1 MDKNAKK
8 QISLFQELE
17 LGIETVKSGL
27 SIIQS
32 ISFQRTPSF
41 LIFLILSTGLERIL
55 KVIIGMRLLSDQKPF
70 PTEKELKNKYGH
82 SLIKLRDE
90 VLAVCYDK
98 EKLSPPILSDDYYF
112 LQDDIL
118 LNEFLTHLSE
128 FATKDRYVYMNKIS
142 NENSTGKWL
151 SHRWNELENK
161 IVPQNK
167 AIELIENNRQEEYNE
182 IIAVSLVKCIER
194 LLGALTR
201 TVTLGK
207 MDKNSNSA
215 GTLLYDFLFIRE
227 SQLGAK
233 KYELFGYSPI

>member
-1 MDKNAKK
+1 MDKKAIK
-8 QISLFQELE
+8 QISLIQELE

-32 ISFQRTPSF
+32 ISFQRIPSF

-70 PTEKELKNKYGH
+70 PTEKELKSKYGH

-90 VLAVCYDK
+90 VLAICYVK
-98 EKLSPPILSDDYYF
+98 KTLSPPIISDDYYF
-112 LQDDIL
+112 LKDDSF
-118 LNEFLTHLSE
+118 LNELLTHLSE
-128 FATKDRYVYMNKIS
+128 FATKDRYVYMNRIS

-167 AIELIENNRQEEYNE
+167 AIELIENNREEEYNE
-182 IIAVSLVKCIER
+182 IIAVSFVKCIER
-194 LLGALTR
+194 LLGALAR

-207 MDKNSNSA
+207 MDKNSNSV

-227 SQLGAK
+227 SQLGTK